1 MSIRHLLVPVDFS
14 PGSDLAFD
22 HAVALAKVFDA
33 DVHVL
38 HVFQVPTYALPD
50 GAFIPGADAVAEI
63 LTSAEKEVHSRVERA
78 ASSGVRFHAHTTEG
92 AVDQEILRVAGRT
105 HADMVVM
112 GTHGRTGLR
121 KVLLGSVAERVVR
134 AATMPVITVR
144 AGDEKV
150 TTAHRVS
157 VPPARITV
165 AFDFSAPSRH
175 ALQMAKDIQDKT
187 GAAIDVVHVFAD
199 PWAEYRT
206 ASPSFKETA
215 ENRFAAYKSGLATM
229 LDKAIEECFPDR
241 SKVTKYLLS
250 GSTVDEVLALAV
262 STRSDLVCL
271 GVSGKDAV
279 ERLLLGSSTSKT
291 VQASEVPVLT
301 VH

>member
-22 HAVALAKVFDA
+22 HAVALAKAFDA

-63 LTSAEKEVHSRVERA
+63 LMSAEKEVQTRIERA
-78 ASSGVRFHAHTTEG
+78 LSSGVRFHAHTTEG
-92 AVDQEILRVAGRT
+92 SVDQEVLRVAARV
-105 HADMVVM
+105 HADMIVM
-112 GTHGRTGLR
+112 GTHGRSGLR

-134 AATMPVITVR
+134 AASLPVITVR
-144 AGDEKV
+144 VPDEKAA
-150 TTAHRVS
+150 TSHRVA

-175 ALQMAKDIQDKT
+175 ALKLAKDIHDKT
-187 GAAIDVVHVFAD
+187 GAFIDVVHVFAD

-206 ASPSFKETA
+206 ASPTFQETA
-215 ENRFAAYKSGLATM
+215 ETRFAAYKSGLSTM
-229 LDKAIEECFPDR
+229 LDKAIEECFGDR

-262 STRSDLVCL
+262 ANRSDLVCL

-279 ERLLLGSSTSKT
+279 ERLLLGSSTAKT